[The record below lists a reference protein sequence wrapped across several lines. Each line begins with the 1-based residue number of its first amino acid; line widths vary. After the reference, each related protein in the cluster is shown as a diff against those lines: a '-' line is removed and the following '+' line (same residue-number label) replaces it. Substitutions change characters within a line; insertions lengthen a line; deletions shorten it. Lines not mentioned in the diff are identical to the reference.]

1 MTAASGAFAQQEREA
16 SAERQAGSIRGVVV
30 DTRGGA
36 GVRDVAVRL
45 QSDARRVTTDA
56 SGRFAIDAVPPGE
69 QELYVSA
76 VDFLLVKR
84 KVTVP
89 AGGVVDITIA
99 LTEGAGTYT
108 ETIDVSGISP
118 AAPRREPAV
127 PAEQTIGGI
136 ALQQLRGVMAND
148 PLRAVQVLPAV
159 AAGDDLR
166 SDFAVR
172 GASVQ
177 QTTFTFEGIA
187 TPFLVHTVQ
196 QVRGGGSVAMVN
208 GDVLDEMTLLNGS
221 YPNRFGNRIGPELD
235 FRMREGSRDRV
246 QSHLSI
252 SAIDASGVVDGPI
265 GAGDGVKRG
274 SWLVAVRKSYLD
286 LLVRNLY
293 PEDDISFGF
302 ADTQAKLVY
311 DVTPAN
317 QVQFAV
323 TAGRSQIDR
332 DPAELASPGS
342 LREGDNRSAVTVA
355 TWRSIVSPRVTLTQR
370 FGVVQNAFENSS
382 RDDDFVQTGHSHD
395 ILYRSDAAFAPRP
408 GLLAEGGGE
417 LRWTAADVK
426 SQTGLRG
433 VLFDVFDGSGLNA
446 SAWAQVRA
454 VAAGGASIAPGLR
467 VDSQSLTHET
477 YVSPWVNALW
487 PLTPRVSLRAGGGVY
502 RQAPEFDEVLGVNG
516 GALPS
521 SRAYH
526 VDAGVEGL
534 VGSSARWQVTAYDRE
549 DRDLPR
555 LPGIESRASA
565 AGAFVNGSRNG
576 GYVNALDGYAR
587 GVELSVQRQTPNGLS
602 GWVSYALGFNRYHDG
617 LSGES
622 FWGDFDQRHTV
633 NVYGNY
639 RVNDRYSVGARYRY
653 GSNFP
658 VTGYWRTSGGD
669 YFLGTE
675 RNAVRVPYYSRLDAR
690 ANRTFTW
697 ERKRLTLFL
706 EAINVL
712 NRENVRYG
720 GPSIDRRTLHAT
732 NVFETMLPLIPSVGV
747 LLEF

>member
-1 MTAASGAFAQQEREA
+1 
-16 SAERQAGSIRGVVV
+16 
-30 DTRGGA
+30 
-36 GVRDVAVRL
+36 VRDVAVRL
-45 QSDARRVTTDA
+45 QSDARTVSTDA
-56 SGRFAIDAVPPGE
+56 DGRFAIEAVPAGE

-76 VDFLLVKR
+76 VEFLLVKR
-84 KVTVP
+84 KVIVP
-89 AGGVVDITIA
+89 PGEVVDITIA

-108 ETIDVSGISP
+108 ETIDVSGTSP

-127 PAEQTIGGI
+127 PSEQTIGGI

-177 QTTFTFEGIA
+177 QTTFTFEGIS

-208 GDVLDEMTLLNGS
+208 GDVLSEMTLLNGS

-246 QSHLSI
+246 ESHVSI
-252 SAIDASGVVDGPI
+252 SAIDASGFVDGPI
-265 GAGDGVKRG
+265 GAGDRGTRG

-293 PEDDISFGF
+293 PDDDISFGF
-302 ADTQAKLVY
+302 ADTQAKIVY

-317 QVQFAV
+317 QVQVAV

-332 DPAELASPGS
+332 DPAALTNPGS
-342 LREGDNRSAVTVA
+342 LREGDNQSAVAVG

-370 FGVVQNAFENSS
+370 FAVVQNTFQNSS
-382 RDDDFVQTGHSHD
+382 RDDNFVQTGHSRD
-395 ILYRSDAAFAPRP
+395 FLYRSEAVYAPRP

-417 LRWTAADVK
+417 LRWTAADLM

-433 VLFDVFDGSGLNA
+433 VFFDVFDGAGLNG
-446 SAWAQVRA
+446 SAWGQVRV
-454 VAAGGASIAPGLR
+454 VAAGGASITPGLR

-516 GALPS
+516 GEGLQS

-534 VGSSARWQVTAYDRE
+534 VGSTARWQVTAYDRE
-549 DRDLPR
+549 DRDLPW
-555 LPGIESRASA
+555 LPGTEPRATT
-565 AGAFVNGSRNG
+565 NGGFLNSSRNG
-576 GYVNALDGYAR
+576 AYNNALDGYAR
-587 GVELSVQRQTPNGLS
+587 GVEVAVQRQTPNGLS
-602 GWVSYALGFNRYHDG
+602 GWVSYALGFNRYHDR

-639 RVNDRYSVGARYRY
+639 RVNDRYSLGARYRY

-675 RNAVRVPYYSRLDAR
+675 RNTVRVPYYSRLDVR

-697 ERKRLTLFL
+697 ERKRLTLYL
-706 EAINVL
+706 EGINVL
-712 NRENVRYG
+712 NRENVRFA
-720 GPSIDRRTLHAT
+720 GPTIDRRTLHAT
-732 NVFETMLPLIPSVGV
+732 NVFETMLPVLPSIGV